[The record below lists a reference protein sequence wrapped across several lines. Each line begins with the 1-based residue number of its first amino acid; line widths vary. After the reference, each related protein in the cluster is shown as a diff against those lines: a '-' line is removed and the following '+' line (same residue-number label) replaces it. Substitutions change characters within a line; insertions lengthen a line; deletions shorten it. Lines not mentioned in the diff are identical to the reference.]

1 MPDMLLNLPQQ
12 YRGDPTVQALAAAM
26 QGVLA
31 AQEDEAGGVPSQ
43 MSLDKVTWGLETEE
57 RLLGITPADGATLE
71 ERRTLVKARWR
82 SGGKLTIEQVQAVC
96 DAWRDGEVIVTF
108 PGSKL
113 RLQFVG
119 AVGVPTDLDALVA
132 AVQLVIPAHL
142 ALEYIFEYLLIR
154 DIHEVMTV
162 DQLETQAIS
171 KFAFRGGQT

>member
-12 YRGDPTVQALAAAM
+12 YRGDPTVQAVAAAM

-31 AQEDEAGGVPSQ
+31 AQEAEAVGVPPQ
-43 MSLDKVTWGLETEE
+43 MSLDKVTWDLETEE

-71 ERRTLVKARWR
+71 ERRTQVKARWR

-96 DAWRDGEVIVTF
+96 DAWRNGEVIVTF

-119 AVGVPTDLDALVA
+119 AIGVPTDLDALVA

-142 ALEYIFEYLLIR
+142 ALEYIFKYLLIR
-154 DIHEVMTV
+154 DIHEVMTIST
-162 DQLETQAIS
+162 LETQPLGN
-171 KFAFRGGQT
+171 FAF

>member
-31 AQEDEAGGVPSQ
+31 AQEAEAGGVPPQ
-43 MSLDKVTWGLETEE
+43 MSLDKVTWDLETEE

-96 DAWRDGEVIVTF
+96 DAWRNGEVIVTF

-119 AVGVPTDLDALVA
+119 AYGVPVDLDALKASVR
-132 AVQLVIPAHL
+132 LVIPAHL
-142 ALEYIFEYLLIR
+142 AVEYVIKYLLIR
-154 DIHEVMTV
+154 DIHEVMPIST
-162 DQLETQAIS
+162 LETQPLGN
-171 KFAFRGGQT
+171 FAF